1 MITLLIDIVVHKSR
15 FARAGRYFRK
25 PSYSTRW
32 TVMTIKLQLV
42 DLGDAMVE
50 TRQLPLVPLFFDNL
64 TAFGL
69 LPF

>member
-1 MITLLIDIVVHKSR
+1 LRAQGDIFGSQ
-15 FARAGRYFRK
+15 ATQQGG
-25 PSYSTRW
+25 

-50 TRQLPLVPLFFDNL
+50 TRQLPVVPLFFDNL

>member
-1 MITLLIDIVVHKSR
+1 LRAQGDIFLEAK
-15 FARAGRYFRK
+15 ATQQGG
-25 PSYSTRW
+25 

-50 TRQLPLVPLFFDNL
+50 TRQLPVVPLFFDNL

>member
-1 MITLLIDIVVHKSR
+1 LRAQGDI
-15 FARAGRYFRK
+15 FRK
-25 PSYSTRW
+25 PSHSTRG

-50 TRQLPLVPLFFDNL
+50 TRQLAVLPLFIDNL